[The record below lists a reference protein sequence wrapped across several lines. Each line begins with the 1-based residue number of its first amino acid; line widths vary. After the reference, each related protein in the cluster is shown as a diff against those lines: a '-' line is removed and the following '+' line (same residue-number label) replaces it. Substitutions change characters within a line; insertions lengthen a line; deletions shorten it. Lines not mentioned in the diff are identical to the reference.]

1 MLMFSISV
9 KEQDSS
15 AAVDKHSRWIVQEGG
30 GEGGLV
36 DHHVFVG
43 VQDAVESGQDAR
55 QQQGRQD
62 GILAE
67 RTANPFHTLI
77 LEGFTLGR
85 LAVNF
90 TT

>member
-9 KEQDSS
+9 KEQDPST
-15 AAVDKHSRWIVQEGG
+15 AVEKHSRWIVQEGG

-36 DHHVFVG
+36 DDHVFVG

-62 GILAE
+62 GIPAE
-67 RTANPFHTLI
+67 RTANSLYS
-77 LEGFTLGR
+77 LNR
-85 LAVNF
+85 
-90 TT
+90 